1 MCISLVRKAVRRE
14 KKNILTDHFSNE
26 GEVKAMAQSE
36 SVRRVGVGKP
46 WVPAIDRGISD
57 HGTAS

>member
-26 GEVKAMAQSE
+26 GEVKAMAQ
-36 SVRRVGVGKP
+36 
-46 WVPAIDRGISD
+46 
-57 HGTAS
+57 